1 MFAINKGREK
11 RQASH
16 KKRWHVILF
25 HSIYVDIQNR
35 EVYRHR
41 EPPSDVSGGV
51 GVVLNCAGRLSE
63 VEYSEVVLVGVQTC
77 QE

>member
-16 KKRWHVILF
+16 KKRWYVILF
-25 HSIYVDIQNR
+25 HYIYVDIQNR
-35 EVYRHR
+35 NRQR

-51 GVVLNCAGRLSE
+51 GVVLNCAF
-63 VEYSEVVLVGVQTC
+63 
-77 QE
+77 